1 MRCDVLAPV
10 IFLGLFVLT
19 CILDEESRIICR
31 QWHFA
36 VLEECFTDNF
46 SKLSVFGTC
55 TSKKL
60 HIDQNYYVIPK
71 FFAYTM
77 PMCKK

>member
-10 IFLGLFVLT
+10 IFLACLCLHD

-55 TSKKL
+55 TSKK
-60 HIDQNYYVIPK
+60 YVLMISSLSC
-71 FFAYTM
+71 M
-77 PMCKK
+77 SSLCDR